1 MDQTLFQRGKKKKV
15 IFGILGP
22 LKFRQKWPC
31 IWHLGPQVKWL
42 KRVTGS
48 QSTQALRV
56 QAFREKS
63 PRKETLVSGWF
74 SRVQMPNDILSALQV
89 PVPA

>member
-1 MDQTLFQRGKKKKV
+1 MDQTLFQRGRKV
-15 IFGILGP
+15 ISGILGP
-22 LKFRQKWPC
+22 LKFWQKWPC
-31 IWHLGPQVKWL
+31 IWHLGPQVKWM

-63 PRKETLVSGWF
+63 PGKEALVSGRF
-74 SRVQMPNDILSALQV
+74 SKVQMPSDILSALQV